1 MFKDYLKKTYP
12 VYLLYLLFV
21 LCTFVVLMICQMI
34 SDLIIYML
42 SLYFS
47 IILLYFLLDYRK
59 YRQHHQYLIY
69 LKDNPELFD
78 NLPQESYLEEKTYQE
93 MLQILQKKIFQLKQ
107 ENQQKYNNTIDY
119 YTKWVHQIKTP
130 IAGLKLIIQNDYPD
144 KKMLV
149 ELLKI
154 EQYVNMAL
162 QYVRLDSIH
171 HDLSFQKVSLDH
183 LVSQEIKKQSL
194 FFFQKNLK
202 VDYQIKDLQI
212 LTDEKW
218 SGFVIE
224 QVLSNALKYTKEGS
238 ITFYNEGEKLY
249 IQDSGIG
256 IKESDLPRVFEKGF
270 TGFQGRNDK
279 KASGL
284 GLYLCKN
291 IFNQLDHLI
300 SIESKVGQ
308 GTTVCLDFSK
318 KEIFIGA
325 LNNRVL

>member
-1 MFKDYLKKTYP
+1 M
-12 VYLLYLLFV
+12 
-21 LCTFVVLMICQMI
+21 
-34 SDLIIYML
+34 
-42 SLYFS
+42 
-47 IILLYFLLDYRK
+47 
-59 YRQHHQYLIY
+59 
-69 LKDNPELFD
+69 
-78 NLPQESYLEEKTYQE
+78 
-93 MLQILQKKIFQLKQ
+93 
-107 ENQQKYNNTIDY
+107 IDY

-144 KKMLV
+144 EKMLV

-162 QYVRLDSIH
+162 QYVRLDHIH
-171 HDLSFQKVSLDH
+171 HDLSFQKVSLDE

-238 ITFYNEGEKLY
+238 ISFYNEGEKLY
-249 IQDSGIG
+249 IKDSGIG

-291 IFNQLDHLI
+291 IFNQLGHLI

-318 KEIFIGA
+318 KEIFIE
-325 LNNRVL
+325 

>member
-318 KEIFIGA
+318 KDL
-325 LNNRVL
+325 LNNLTKM

>member
-1 MFKDYLKKTYP
+1 MFKDYLKKTYA
-12 VYLLYLLFV
+12 VYLLYFLFV
-21 LCTFVVLMICQMI
+21 CCTFIVLMICQML
-34 SDLIIYML
+34 SDLIVYML
-42 SLYFS
+42 CLYLF
-47 IILLYFLLDYRK
+47 IILIYFFKDYRK
-59 YRQHHQYLIY
+59 YKNHHRNLEY
-69 LKDNPELFD
+69 LKE
-78 NLPQESYLEEKTYQE
+78 NLDFLDDFPQDIYLEEKTYQE
-93 MLQILQKKIFQLKQ
+93 IIQQLHKKAFQLSKD
-107 ENQQKYNNTIDY
+107 NQQKYNDMIDY

-144 KKMLV
+144 EKMLV

-162 QYVRLDSIH
+162 QYVRLDHIH
-171 HDLSFQKVSLDH
+171 HDLSFQKVSLDN

-202 VDYQIKDLQI
+202 VDYQIQDQQI

-218 SGFVIE
+218 SSFVIE
-224 QVLSNALKYTKEGS
+224 QILSNALKYTKEGS
-238 ITFYNEGEKLY
+238 ITFYNDHEKLY
-249 IQDSGIG
+249 IKDSGIG
-256 IKESDLPRVFEKGF
+256 IKESDLPRVFERGF

-291 IFNQLDHLI
+291 IFDQLGHLI

-318 KEIFIGA
+318 KEIFIE
-325 LNNRVL
+325 

>member
-12 VYLLYLLFV
+12 IYLLYFLFIF
-21 LCTFVVLMICQMI
+21 CTVTVFIICQTLV
-34 SDLIIYML
+34 DLIIYML
-42 SLYFS
+42 SLYLF

-59 YRQHHQYLIY
+59 YKQHHQYLIY

-78 NLPQESYLEEKTYQE
+78 NLPHESYLEEKTYQE
-93 MLQILQKKIFQLKQ
+93 MLQILQKKLFQLKQ

-144 KKMLV
+144 EKMLV

-162 QYVRLDSIH
+162 QYVRLDHIH

-238 ITFYNEGEKLY
+238 ISFYNEGEKLY

-291 IFNQLDHLI
+291 IFNQLGHLI
-300 SIESKVGQ
+300 SIESKVNQ

-318 KEIFIGA
+318 KEIFIE
-325 LNNRVL
+325 

>member
-1 MFKDYLKKTYP
+1 MFKDYLKKTYSI
-12 VYLLYLLFV
+12 YLLYLSFIC
-21 LCTFVVLMICQMI
+21 CTFVVFIICQTLT
-34 SDLIIYML
+34 DLIIYML
-42 SLYFS
+42 GIYLF
-47 IILLYFLLDYRK
+47 IILVYFFKDYRK
-59 YRQHHQYLIY
+59 YKNHHQN
-69 LKDNPELFD
+69 LKYIKEDLDFLD
-78 NLPQESYLEEKTYQE
+78 DFPQDIYLEEKIYQE
-93 MLQILQKKIFQLKQ
+93 MIQQLQKKAFQLSK
-107 ENQQKYNNTIDY
+107 ENQQKYNDMIDY

-144 KKMLV
+144 EKMLV

-162 QYVRLDSIH
+162 QYVRLDHIH
-171 HDLSFQKVSLDH
+171 HDLSFQKVSLDE

-194 FFFQKNLK
+194 FFFQKNIK
-202 VDYQIKDLQI
+202 VDYQIQDQQI

-218 SGFVIE
+218 SSFAIK

-249 IQDSGIG
+249 IKDSGIG

-291 IFNQLDHLI
+291 IFDQLGHLI

-318 KEIFIGA
+318 KEIFIE
-325 LNNRVL
+325 

>member
-183 LVSQEIKKQSL
+183 LVSQEIKKTITL
-194 FFFQKNLK
+194 FLSKNLK

-291 IFNQLDHLI
+291 IFNQLDHSI

-318 KEIFIGA
+318 KEIFIE
-325 LNNRVL
+325 

>member
-12 VYLLYLLFV
+12 IYLLYFLFIF
-21 LCTFVVLMICQMI
+21 CTVTVFIICQTLV
-34 SDLIIYML
+34 DLIIYML

-59 YRQHHQYLIY
+59 YKQHHQYLIY

-130 IAGLKLIIQNDYPD
+130 IAGLKLIIQNDSPD
-144 KKMLV
+144 EKMLV

-162 QYVRLDSIH
+162 QYIRLDHIH
-171 HDLSFQKVSLDH
+171 HDLSFQKISLDY

-194 FFFQKNLK
+194 FFFEKDIK
-202 VDYQIKDLQI
+202 VDYQIKDIQI

-218 SGFVIE
+218 SAFVIE
-224 QVLSNALKYTKEGS
+224 QILSNALKYTQQGS
-238 ITFYNEGEKLY
+238 IKFYNDHEKLY

-256 IKESDLPRVFEKGF
+256 IKESDLPRVFERGF

-291 IFNQLDHLI
+291 IFDKLGHLI
-300 SIESKVGQ
+300 SIESTIGK
-308 GTTVCLDFSK
+308 GTTVCLDFTK
-318 KEIFIGA
+318 KEIFIE
-325 LNNRVL
+325 

>member
-1 MFKDYLKKTYP
+1 MFKDYLKKTYSI
-12 VYLLYLLFV
+12 YLLYLSFIC
-21 LCTFVVLMICQMI
+21 CTFVVFIICQTLT
-34 SDLIIYML
+34 DLIIYML
-42 SLYFS
+42 GIYLF
-47 IILLYFLLDYRK
+47 IILVYFFKDYRK
-59 YRQHHQYLIY
+59 YKNHHQN
-69 LKDNPELFD
+69 LKYIKEDLDFLD
-78 NLPQESYLEEKTYQE
+78 DFPQDIYLEEKIYQE
-93 MLQILQKKIFQLKQ
+93 MIQQLQKKAFQLSK
-107 ENQQKYNNTIDY
+107 ENQQKYNDMIDY

-144 KKMLV
+144 EKMLV

-162 QYVRLDSIH
+162 QYVRLDHIH
-171 HDLSFQKVSLDH
+171 HDLSFQKVSLDE

-224 QVLSNALKYTKEGS
+224 QVLSNDLKYTKEGS
-238 ITFYNEGEKLY
+238 ISFYNEGEKLY
-249 IQDSGIG
+249 IKDSGIG

-291 IFNQLDHLI
+291 IFDQLGHLI

-318 KEIFIGA
+318 KEIFIE
-325 LNNRVL
+325 

>member
-1 MFKDYLKKTYP
+1 MFKDYLKKTYA
-12 VYLLYLLFV
+12 VYLLYFLFV
-21 LCTFVVLMICQMI
+21 GCTFVVLMICQML

-42 SLYFS
+42 CLYLF
-47 IILLYFLLDYRK
+47 IILIYFFKDYRK
-59 YRQHHQYLIY
+59 YKNHHRNIEY
-69 LKDNPELFD
+69 LKE
-78 NLPQESYLEEKTYQE
+78 NLDFLDDFPQDIYLEEKTYQE
-93 MLQILQKKIFQLKQ
+93 IIQQLHKKAFQLSKDNQKK
-107 ENQQKYNNTIDY
+107 YNEMIDY

-144 KKMLV
+144 EKMLV

-162 QYVRLDSIH
+162 QYVRLDHIH
-171 HDLSFQKVSLDH
+171 HDLSFQKVSLDN

-202 VDYQIKDLQI
+202 VDYQIQDQQI

-218 SGFVIE
+218 SSFVIE

-238 ITFYNEGEKLY
+238 ITFYNDHEKLY
-249 IQDSGIG
+249 IKDSGIG
-256 IKESDLPRVFEKGF
+256 IKESDLPRVFERGF

-291 IFNQLDHLI
+291 IFDQLGHLI

-318 KEIFIGA
+318 KEIFIE
-325 LNNRVL
+325 

>member
-1 MFKDYLKKTYP
+1 MFKDYLKKTYSI
-12 VYLLYLLFV
+12 YLLYLSFIC
-21 LCTFVVLMICQMI
+21 CTFVVFIICQTLT
-34 SDLIIYML
+34 DLIIYML
-42 SLYFS
+42 GIYLF
-47 IILLYFLLDYRK
+47 IILVYFFKDYRK
-59 YRQHHQYLIY
+59 YKNHHQN
-69 LKDNPELFD
+69 LKYIKEDLDFLD
-78 NLPQESYLEEKTYQE
+78 DFPQDIYLEEKIYQE
-93 MLQILQKKIFQLKQ
+93 MIQQLQKKVFQLSK
-107 ENQQKYNNTIDY
+107 ENQQKYNDMIDY

-144 KKMLV
+144 EKMLV

-162 QYVRLDSIH
+162 QYVRLDHIH
-171 HDLSFQKVSLDH
+171 HDLSFQKVSLDE

-194 FFFQKNLK
+194 FFFQKNIK
-202 VDYQIKDLQI
+202 VDYQIQDQQI

-218 SGFVIE
+218 SSFAIE

-249 IQDSGIG
+249 IKDSGIG

-291 IFNQLDHLI
+291 IFDQLGHLI

-318 KEIFIGA
+318 KEIFIE
-325 LNNRVL
+325 

>member
-93 MLQILQKKIFQLKQ
+93 MLQTLQKKIFQLKQ

-183 LVSQEIKKQSL
+183 LVSQEIKKTITL
-194 FFFQKNLK
+194 FLSKNLK

-318 KEIFIGA
+318 KEIFIE
-325 LNNRVL
+325 